1 MNTEKVPVEIF
12 VQQVLST
19 KSAQRIID
27 QWPVKAENI
36 LQIVTKHLNDIGIY
50 MVAPAGQ
57 DKVVQKSI
65 LFFLNNSTQ
74 IIEMIDKAKQA
85 AALAA
90 QRGKSTQQV

>member
-12 VQQVLST
+12 VLQVLSM
-19 KSAQRIID
+19 KAAQRISD

-36 LQIVTKHLNDIGIY
+36 LHLVTKHLNDIGIY

-57 DKVVQKSI
+57 DKVVQKEI
-65 LFFLNNSTQ
+65 LFFLANSTQ
-74 IIEMIDKAKQA
+74 IVEMIDKAKQA

-90 QRGKSTQQV
+90 QRGKTTQQV